1 MSYLLMKEK
10 KTTQLIPARV
20 IGDPKLAQSILQPM
34 RWGILSEL
42 SHKEKC
48 ARDLANEFG
57 TSEQVV
63 CYHLREL
70 ERSGFITLERT
81 EKKRG
86 AMAKYY
92 KAESKAIAV
101 VPNESAGGGKP
112 IPHHVSQS
120 LADSSSRLLNP
131 FIAQGKFDGY
141 IVLGSPDTHGIFR
154 SRARCGDRATDLALF
169 IGSLLP
175 LTRESVV
182 RLDTEIS
189 QHELS
194 RNLITVGGPKVNT
207 LTLSV
212 NESLPITYE
221 LTGQSM
227 MISRISGKTY
237 AEKDQGA
244 IQMVVNPNDQN
255 SRVLV
260 IAGNTYLGTRAAVLA
275 FVKYTDEI
283 AKGNSLNKNV
293 IGRVVSGHDVNSDG
307 LVDDVEFLE

>member
-10 KTTQLIPARV
+10 KTTQLVPAR
-20 IGDPKLAQSILQPM
+20 IISDPKLAQSILQPM
-34 RWGILSEL
+34 RWRILSEL
-42 SHKEKC
+42 SHEEKC
-48 ARDLANEFG
+48 ARDLADKFG
-57 TSEQVV
+57 TSEQVI

-70 ERSGFITLERT
+70 ERFGLITLERT

-92 KAESKAIAV
+92 KAEPKAIAV
-101 VPNESAGGGKP
+101 MPSDSAGKP
-112 IPHHVSQS
+112 IPHQMSQS
-120 LADSSSRLLNP
+120 LADSASKLLNP
-131 FIAQGKFDGY
+131 FIAQGRFNGY

-194 RNLITVGGPKVNT
+194 SNLITVGGPKVNT

-221 LTGQSM
+221 LTGHSM

-237 AEKDQGA
+237 AEEDEGA

-275 FVKYTDEI
+275 FVKYTEEI
-283 AKGNSLNKNV
+283 AKGNSLNNNV
-293 IGRVVSGHDVNSDG
+293 IARVVSGHDVNSDG

>member
-1 MSYLLMKEK
+1 MSYILMKER
-10 KTTQLIPARV
+10 KTTQLLPARIV
-20 IGDPKLAQSILQPM
+20 SDPKIAQSILQPM
-34 RWGILSEL
+34 RWRILSEL
-42 SHKEKC
+42 SREEKC
-48 ARDLANEFG
+48 ARDLADKFG
-57 TSEQVV
+57 ASEQVV
-63 CYHLREL
+63 CYHFREL
-70 ERSGFITLERT
+70 EKLGLITLEKT

-86 AMAKYY
+86 AIAKYY
-92 KAESKAIAV
+92 KAEPKAIAV
-101 VPNESAGGGKP
+101 IPEESLGRRS
-112 IPHHVSQS
+112 VSNRLSES
-120 LADSSSRLLNP
+120 LADSASRLLNP
-131 FIAQGKFDGY
+131 FISQGRFNGY
-141 IVLGSPDTHGIFR
+141 IILGSPDTHGIFR

-194 RNLITVGGPKVNT
+194 ANLITVGGPKVNT

-221 LTGQSM
+221 LTGQST
-227 MISRISGKTY
+227 MISRISGKSY
-237 AEKDQGA
+237 GGEDEGA

-255 SRVLV
+255 SRIIV

-283 AKGNSLNKNV
+283 AKGNSLNNNV
-293 IGRVVSGHDVNSDG
+293 IARVVSGHDVNSDG